1 MPRCRPAAEHRC
13 PACPGESSSD
23 SWRIRPGG
31 PALEPTTVRSD
42 EAEPAKCP
50 STRGKRRCLE
60 PGIRESAGY
69 ARRRRHL
76 LPLLSLSFPR
86 DHQAAART
94 AAPLGLSMELDDR
107 EAGYAG
113 AGCGDQEGNSELS
126 KAALI
131 LARREE
137 ERRVGEEGVIQGR

>member
-23 SWRIRPGG
+23 SWRIRSDG

-76 LPLLSLSFPR
+76 LSLLRSEE
-86 DHQAAART
+86 HT
-94 AAPLGLSMELDDR
+94 
-107 EAGYAG
+107 
-113 AGCGDQEGNSELS
+113 SELQS
-126 KAALI
+126 LMRIPYAVFCLK
-131 LARREE
+131 
-137 ERRVGEEGVIQGR
+137 

>member
-13 PACPGESSSD
+13 PACPWEASSD
-23 SWRIRPGG
+23 AWRIRPDG
-31 PALEPTTVRSD
+31 PALEPATVRSD
-42 EAEPAKCP
+42 EAEPAKRP

-86 DHQAAART
+86 DHHAAART
-94 AAPLGLSMELDDR
+94 AAPLGLSMERDDR

-113 AGCGDQEGNSELS
+113 AGSGDQAGNYDLS
-126 KAALI
+126 QSAKIGQATD
-131 LARREE
+131 REK
-137 ERRVGEEGVIQGR
+137 V